1 MVKYIWHFFI
11 LFCTA
16 NILNAQ
22 ETKPI
27 ELKKVTIKGSNKALK
42 QNAKGAVLDITK
54 IPNYKLL
61 TLAEILTYIPGV
73 EVNDGSITYM
83 GRQLALMRD
92 GVNVAGFA
100 NQIANSLGSGNTQNA
115 YNKIELN
122 LYNLKTE
129 GPTLSFTAT
138 KYDEGYFGNVAASA
152 GSNSSMLITG
162 VSLSKEKNLLN
173 LNTSGMFQYA
183 PSSSSLIETKF
194 KQTQT
199 TDIRATD
206 NDGIKMKNSTVSLSN
221 SYFINNHNTL
231 NASVSTNF
239 FNTNYLM
246 KTHLQ
251 QYQAGVLKNNANT
264 LLKNNSNFWRNPTY
278 LGKLS
283 YVYKPKAK
291 ENSSQRFDIA
301 IEYDDKQTA
310 DIAQAASS
318 SLLNNFVLQDNYTT
332 INGTKDNNVFG
343 LVGYEYH
350 HDKLGSF
357 EVVGRYFNR
366 KNLQTYQYNYQTDAN
381 GNTDIILQKNNIS
394 YNYAALLASWDKSF
408 EKFSLRLVIKQ
419 DYSKDYIS
427 SIKGRDNFSFST
439 FSPYISVQKNLKV
452 GSLHFEAKY
461 SQLRPALNNMSN
473 VVDYGAQFN
482 ASNYQTIGNPYLK
495 PSKTLLL
502 SNIYTTNIKSVGIVF
517 TTEYENVT
525 DAISSYQTTDG
536 EVRIRTFRNLAKRN
550 NYTANLSLNF
560 YLFPRFTVQLYA
572 NNNFYRYKITEQEKT
587 NTFYWADGIR
597 LSYTPIPTLRLGAN
611 FGVSGGSTLQFKTR
625 AQLNSGFNI
634 GTNFGKVNLNLNV
647 SNFHQPY
654 FNNYNWIDANGYST
668 YTKSRSRRIMGLIN
682 ASYAFGKVTKPAK
695 VTGKQITKDDM

>member
-1 MVKYIWHFFI
+1 MVKYIWLFFI
-11 LFCTA
+11 LFSTA
-16 NILNAQ
+16 NTLNAQ

-27 ELKKVTIKGSNKALK
+27 ELNKVTIKGSNKALK

-73 EVNDGSITYM
+73 EVSNGSITYM
-83 GRQLALMRD
+83 GRQITLMRD
-92 GVNVAGFA
+92 GANVAGFA
-100 NQIANSLGSGNTQNA
+100 NQIFNSLSNGNTQNT
-115 YNKIELN
+115 YTKIELN

-129 GPTLSFTAT
+129 GPTLSFVAT

-152 GSNSSMLITG
+152 GSNSSMLTG
-162 VSLSKEKNLLN
+162 GISLSKEKNLLN
-173 LNTSGMFQYA
+173 LNASDMFQYA
-183 PSSSSLIETKF
+183 PSNSSFIETKF
-194 KQTQT
+194 KQTEIN
-199 TDIRATD
+199 DSRATD
-206 NDGIKMKNSTVSLSN
+206 NSGLKMNNVTVNLSN
-221 SYFINNHNTL
+221 SYFINKHNTL
-231 NASVSTNF
+231 NASASTAF
-239 FNTNYLM
+239 FSTNYLM

-278 LGKLS
+278 IGKLS

-301 IEYDDKQTA
+301 IEYDGKQTA
-310 DIAQAASS
+310 NVAQAASS
-318 SLLNNFVLQDNYTT
+318 SLLNNFVPQGNYTT
-332 INGTKDNNVFG
+332 INGTTDNNVFG
-343 LVGYEYH
+343 LISYEYH
-350 HDKLGSF
+350 HDKIGGL

-381 GNTDIILQKNNIS
+381 GNTDIILQENNIS
-394 YNYAALLASWDKSF
+394 YNYAAILASWDKSF

-427 SIKGRDNFSFST
+427 SIKSRNNFSFST

-473 VVDYGAQFN
+473 VVNYGAQFN
-482 ASNYQTIGNPYLK
+482 VSNYQTIGNPYLK
-495 PSKTLLL
+495 PSKALLL
-502 SNIYTTNIKSVGIVF
+502 SNVYTTIIKSVGVVF

-536 EVRIRTFRNLAKRN
+536 NIRIETFRNLAKSN

-572 NNNFYRYKITEQEKT
+572 NNNFFRYKITKQEKN

-597 LSYTPIPTLRLGAN
+597 LSYIPIPTLRLGAN
-611 FGVSGGSTLQFKTR
+611 FGVSGGSKLQFKTKT
-625 AQLNSGFNI
+625 QFDSGFNVSA
-634 GTNFGKVNLNLNV
+634 NFGKVNLNLNV
-647 SNFHQPY
+647 INFHQPY
-654 FNNYNWIDANGYST
+654 FNNYDWIDTNGYST
-668 YTKSRSRRIMGLIN
+668 YTKNRSRRLLGLIN
-682 ASYAFGKVTKPAK
+682 VSYIFGNTAK
-695 VTGKQITKDDM
+695 RTAITKQITKDDI

>member
-11 LFCTA
+11 LFCSA
-16 NILNAQ
+16 NTLNAQ

-27 ELKKVTIKGSNKALK
+27 ELNKVTIKGNNKALK

-61 TLAEILTYIPGV
+61 TLAEILTHIPGV
-73 EVNDGSITYM
+73 EVNNGSITYM
-83 GRQLALMRD
+83 GRQITLMRD

-100 NQIANSLGSGNTQNA
+100 NQIANSLSNGNTQNA
-115 YNKIELN
+115 YTKIELN

-129 GPTLSFTAT
+129 GSTLSFTAL

-152 GSNSSMLITG
+152 GSNSSMLMASI
-162 VSLSKEKNLLN
+162 SSSKEKNLLN

-183 PSSSSLIETKF
+183 PSGSSLIETKF

-206 NDGIKMKNSTVSLSN
+206 NDGIKMNNGTVSLNN

-264 LLKNNSNFWRNPTY
+264 LLKNNNSFWRNPTY
-278 LGKLS
+278 IGKLS
-283 YVYKPKAK
+283 YVYKSKAK

-301 IEYDDKQTA
+301 LEYDDKQA
-310 DIAQAASS
+310 ENVSKAATG
-318 SLLNNFVLQDNYTT
+318 SLLNNFVPQGNYTS
-332 INGTKDNNVFG
+332 INVTTDNNVFG

-350 HDKLGSF
+350 HAKLGGF

-366 KNLQTYQYNYQTDAN
+366 KNLQSYQYNYQTDAH
-381 GNTDIILQKNNIS
+381 GNTDIILQENNIS

-419 DYSKDYIS
+419 DHSKDYIS

-482 ASNYQTIGNPYLK
+482 TSNYQTIGNPYLK

-502 SNIYTTNIKSVGIVF
+502 SNIYTTIIKSVGVVF

-525 DAISSYQTTDG
+525 DAISSYQATDG
-536 EVRIRTFRNLAKRN
+536 NIRIKTFRNLSKSN
-550 NYTANLSLNF
+550 NYKANLSLNF

-572 NNNFYRYKITEQEKT
+572 NNNFFRYKITEQEKT
-587 NTFYWADGIR
+587 NTFYWTDGIR
-597 LSYTPIPTLRLGAN
+597 LSYIPIPTISLGAN
-611 FGVSGGSTLQFKTR
+611 FGASGGSTLQFKTK
-625 AQLNSGFNI
+625 AQFNSGFNVSA
-634 GTNFGKVNLNLNV
+634 NFGKVNLNLNV

-654 FNNYNWIDANGYST
+654 FNNYDWIDANGYST

-682 ASYAFGKVTKPAK
+682 VSYTFGNTAK
-695 VTGKQITKDDM
+695 RTAITKQITKDDI